1 MWRVWGRV
9 WWRVFDWPA
18 RNRRGCSHVSAAER
32 LPFGMS
38 LNRAFFGV
46 KLAPAMARGA
56 ALAPVMAAALAA
68 ALAAGLLAGCA
79 GMAQRS
85 TEPLGAEGLAA
96 RGLNPPAEWQTAP
109 KDSVV
114 TAAADLTDWWRSFND
129 PTLTRLVAQALEAN
143 TTVRAAQ
150 IALQQARAQQDLS
163 RAGNLPSVGA
173 SAGAQNTDTQGAS
186 SRDSFRAGFD
196 ASWEPDI
203 FGARRSAQQ
212 ASNADAAAAEASLAN
227 ARVSLAAEVA
237 LNLIDLRGLQL
248 RRALAA
254 QNLLAQQET
263 LQITEWRV
271 QAGLASSIDLEQART
286 ATQQTLAQL
295 PALDNNISQTINQLA
310 VLTGQLPGSLQP
322 QLAATP
328 VPAIPQPSLQLG
340 YSFPAD
346 TLRQRP
352 DVRASEDRI
361 RAALARVQQ
370 ASAARY
376 PSFGLNGSLG
386 WGAATL
392 GSLFDAAAFTRT
404 LAASV
409 SAAVFDGGAREA
421 QLRVQEA
428 GLAQAQTSY
437 EAAVLAALR
446 EVEDALRALSSS
458 RERLQ
463 RLEAAEVSASSAA
476 LLATQRYASGLIDY
490 RTVLDTQRS
499 LIAVQSD
506 LASTRAALS
515 ADHVRLYKALGGGW
529 TPD

>member
-1 MWRVWGRV
+1 M
-9 WWRVFDWPA
+9 
-18 RNRRGCSHVSAAER
+18 N
-32 LPFGMS
+32 
-38 LNRAFFGV
+38 LNRTFCV
-46 KLAPAMARGA
+46 
-56 ALAPVMAAALAA
+56 VLAA
-68 ALAAGLLAGCA
+68 TLLTGCA
-79 GMAQRS
+79 GLAQRS

-96 RGLNPPAEWQTAP
+96 RGLNLPESWQAAG
-109 KDSVV
+109 
-114 TAAADLTDWWRSFND
+114 AAAVPAGTEQLQAWWRSFND
-129 PTLTRLVAQALEAN
+129 PTLTALVGQALQAN
-143 TTVRAAQ
+143 TTVRSAQ

-163 RAGNLPSVGA
+163 RAGNLPAVGA

-186 SRDSFRAGFD
+186 SRDTFRAGLD
-196 ASWEPDI
+196 ASWEPDV
-203 FGARRSAQQ
+203 FGARRSGQQ
-212 ASNADAAAAEASLAN
+212 AADADAAAAEASLGN

-295 PALDNNISQTINQLA
+295 PALDNSINQVINQLA
-310 VLTGQLPGSLQP
+310 VLTGQAPGTLQA
-322 QLAATP
+322 QLAAPSLQTLP
-328 VPAIPQPSLQLG
+328 TVPQPSGQLG
-340 YSFPAD
+340 FSFPAD

-376 PSFGLNGSLG
+376 PSFSLSGSLG

-404 LAASV
+404 LAANV

-463 RLEAAEVSASSAA
+463 RLEAAEVSASNAA
-476 LLATQRYASGLIDY
+476 LLAAQRYASGLIDY

-529 TPD
+529 TPDANGN